1 MIHNEEG
8 CKCLFAHQRFDL
20 ITRNIYMYVC
30 RKEYLTARKISAS
43 CPLLLVEVRVHVLIW
58 QEQPNTSSSPH
69 NSVGHVYSVETIK
82 ASRPS
87 LFLLWT
93 PKLLSHL
100 HWRRCLSGLCHFGM
114 LSVCPPFWF
123 SIKGGWSPTTT
134 QRPTGKRNHKINWF
148 MKDISLSTLS
158 VRSAVVHY
166 HQVLTYIM
174 SLPTVILVNKWLNKQ
189 VRNK

>member
-1 MIHNEEG
+1 M
-8 CKCLFAHQRFDL
+8 CMY
-20 ITRNIYMYVC
+20 IY
-30 RKEYLTARKISAS
+30 KEYLTARKISAS
-43 CPLLLVEVRVHVLIW
+43 CTLLLDEVRVHVLVW
-58 QEQPNTSSSPH
+58 QEQPNRSSSPH

-123 SIKGGWSPTTT
+123 SFSIKGGCSPTTT
-134 QRPTGKRNHKINWF
+134 QKPTGKRNNKIKWF
-148 MKDISLSTLS
+148 MKDSSLSTPS
-158 VRSAVVHY
+158 VRSAIVHY